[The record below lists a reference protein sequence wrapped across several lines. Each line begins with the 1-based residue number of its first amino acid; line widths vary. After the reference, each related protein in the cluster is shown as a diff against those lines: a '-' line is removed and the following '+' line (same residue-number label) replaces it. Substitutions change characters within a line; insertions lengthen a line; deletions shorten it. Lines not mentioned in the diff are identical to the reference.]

1 MSAVITDE
9 QRSCWLPMRS
19 QSRAADPGALPV
31 FCLPHAGGSA
41 SAYRPWL
48 GQLPGAAVLPVQP
61 PGRETRLRDTTF
73 TAMDPLVA
81 ELAPIVVD
89 EAAGGPYAVYGHS
102 LGALV
107 AFELVRRIRAL
118 GAPEPVHLF
127 LSGCAAPDRCAN
139 DGPRVL
145 GMSEPEVAEMLRKLG
160 GTPAWLLDD
169 PDMRSM
175 IMPAVRADFSVKET
189 YVHRDEPP
197 LSTPITVLASTADPR
212 AEHSLQGGW
221 RTQTTG
227 GFELHTL
234 AGGHFAVFE
243 QAALTHKYLL
253 EGLRPW
259 LGARV

>member
-1 MSAVITDE
+1 MIDTVTEE
-9 QRSCWLPMRS
+9 QRKSWLPMRALA
-19 QSRAADPGALPV
+19 RGADPGALPV

-48 GQLPGAAVLPVQP
+48 GKVPGAALLPVQP
-61 PGRETRLRDTTF
+61 PGRETRLRDETF
-73 TAMDPLVA
+73 TEMGALVE

-127 LSGCAAPDRCAN
+127 LSGCVAPSHCAQ
-139 DGPRVL
+139 DGPKVL
-145 GMSEPEVAEMLRKLG
+145 GMSEDQVVDMLRKLG
-160 GTPAWLLDD
+160 GTPEWLLAD
-169 PDMRSM
+169 PGTRAM

-212 AEHSLQGGW
+212 AEHALQDGW
-221 RTQTTG
+221 RAHTTG
-227 GFELHTL
+227 GFELHTMV
-234 AGGHFAVFE
+234 GGHFAVFE
-243 QAALTHKYLL
+243 QATLTHKYLL

-259 LGARV
+259 LGTAA